1 MLTAVISGVKF
12 LTESEEKCA
21 FSHTSAC
28 FY

>member
-1 MLTAVISGVKF
+1 MLTVVISGVKF

-21 FSHTSAC
+21 FDRTYAC

>member
-1 MLTAVISGVKF
+1 MLTVVISGVKF

-21 FSHTSAC
+21 FYHTYAC